1 MGKKRNIQFFFHILF
16 LPAMTWKNCQIKR
29 TLQSYPR
36 QNRILKHHFVEK
48 HPLKKKKNVA
58 ILTQVAPDNQ
68 NHNDQK
74 KGWRIIR

>member
-1 MGKKRNIQFFFHILF
+1 
-16 LPAMTWKNCQIKR
+16 MTWKNCQIKR

-36 QNRILKHHFVEK
+36 QNRILLKNTR
-48 HPLKKKKNVA
+48 LKKKKNVA

-68 NHNDQK
+68 KHNDQK